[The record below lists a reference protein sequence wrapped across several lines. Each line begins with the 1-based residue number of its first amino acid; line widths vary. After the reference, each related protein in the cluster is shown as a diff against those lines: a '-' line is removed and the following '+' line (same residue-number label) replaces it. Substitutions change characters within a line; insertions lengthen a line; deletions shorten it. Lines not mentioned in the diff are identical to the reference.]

1 MNEANNLPPRAELAR
16 ARMRPWRVAGLMGVA
31 ALVVTGTPALWAE
44 RLDRNNL
51 LVFRNEQGLP
61 RPVRS
66 IGDWQ
71 MRRAEILAGAQKV
84 MGTLP
89 DASKRVPLDV
99 TVDEEVDCG
108 TYVRRLISYVAEP
121 GSRVPAYLL
130 IPKSVLEGTATSPR
144 PGVLCLMGTERAV
157 GSKVVVGL
165 GGPNALPNRHYGQEL
180 AERGY
185 VTIAPFYPQMGGYRP
200 DLKALGYQSGTM
212 KAIWDN
218 IRAIDLMAAIPGVK
232 QGGFGVIGHSLGG
245 HNAIYTAVFEDRI
258 KVVVSSCGFDS
269 YLDYKD
275 ARAWQTGW
283 GWTQELYMPRLLDTP
298 LTEIPFDFHEL
309 IGALAPR
316 AFFANAPVNDTNYKW
331 QSVGR
336 VVSAAAQIYR
346 LYDVPALIRVEHP
359 DAGHDFPTPVKE
371 AAYAW
376 IERALQ

>member
-1 MNEANNLPPRAELAR
+1 MIGAVALAL
-16 ARMRPWRVAGLMGVA
+16 AGSSAVH
-31 ALVVTGTPALWAE
+31 AE

-51 LVFRNEQGLP
+51 LVFRNEKGLP
-61 RPVRS
+61 APVRS
-66 IGDWQ
+66 IHDWQ
-71 MRRAEILAGAQKV
+71 FRRAEILAGAQKV
-84 MGTLP
+84 MGALP
-89 DASKRVPLDV
+89 GPSRRVPLDV
-99 TVDEEVDCG
+99 KVEEEVDCG
-108 TYVRRLISYVAEP
+108 SYVRRFITYQAEP

-130 IPKSVLEGTATSPR
+130 IPKALLTGAAGVSR
-144 PGVLCLMGTERAV
+144 PGVLCLMGTERVV

-165 GGPNALPNRHYGQEL
+165 GGPKALPNRHYGQEL

-185 VTIAPFYPQMGGYRP
+185 VTIAPFYPQMGDYRP

-218 IRAIDLMAAIPGVK
+218 IRAIDVMAAIPGVK

-275 ARAWQTGW
+275 ARAWQPGW

-298 LTEIPFDFHEL
+298 LAEIPFDFHEL

-316 AFFANAPVNDTNYKW
+316 AFLANAPVNDTNYKW
-331 QSVGR
+331 QSIDR
-336 VVSAAAQIYR
+336 VVAAAAQIYR
-346 LYDVPALIRVEHP
+346 LYDVPNLIRVEHP

-371 AAYAW
+371 MAYAW
-376 IERALQ
+376 IERALW